1 MNRPLMAFI
10 GLVITCTS
18 SGCGQ
23 TFGGLLYHFNILQR
37 PSIPARYK
45 LNTGPLLILVDDD
58 LSLLTWSQGRD
69 LLANE
74 IGRHLR
80 EAGVKAQVIPNH
92 KLDAMR
98 RADPLL
104 DGKSISEIGKALG
117 AEQVLWLQFR
127 EFVAIKQVQ
136 TAVRAARCTMRVKVF
151 DPHAKSKAEMRV
163 WPSFREGEF
172 VSISK
177 SASEL
182 IQYAGDAEVA
192 RMIVEE
198 TADAVAK
205 LFYKHRPDE

>member
-1 MNRPLMAFI
+1 MNRPLMAVM

-18 SGCGQ
+18 SGCGE
-23 TFGGLLYHFNILQR
+23 TFGGMLYFLNILHK
-37 PSIPARYK
+37 PSIPARFK
-45 LNTGPLLILVDDD
+45 LTTGPLLILVDDD
-58 LSLLTWSQGRD
+58 LSLLTWPQGRD
-69 LLANE
+69 LLAEE

-80 EAGVKAQVIPNH
+80 EANVKVQVIPNY

-104 DGKSISEIGKALG
+104 DDKPISEIGAELG

-127 EFVAIKQVQ
+127 EFVATKQVE

-151 DPHAKSKAEMRV
+151 DPHAKRKAEMRV

-192 RMIVEE
+192 RLIVEE

>member
-1 MNRPLMAFI
+1 MNRPLMAFV

-37 PSIPARYK
+37 PSIPARFK
-45 LNTGPLLILVDDD
+45 LTTGPLLILVDDD
-58 LSLLTWSQGRD
+58 LSLLTWPQGRD

-127 EFVAIKQVQ
+127 EFVAIKQVE
-136 TAVRAARCTMRVKVF
+136 TAVRAARCTLRVKVF
-151 DPHAKSKAEMRV
+151 DPQAKSKAEMRI

-172 VSISK
+172 VSVSK

-182 IQYAGDAEVA
+182 IQYASDPEVA
-192 RMIVEE
+192 RMIVQE
-198 TADAVAK
+198 TADTVAK
-205 LFYKHRPDE
+205 LFYKHRPEE